1 MPAKEYSGAFYY
13 ILKFITIMNVKT
25 LIIGLATGLLIGFLV
40 QFLINK
46 TALKAKHQR
55 IIDDAHKEAEVIK
68 KNKLLEVKEKFLNI
82 CPRYCRSIFHG
93 HGKTQSEAV
102 FWFLDWSVILW

>member
-1 MPAKEYSGAFYY
+1 MSV
-13 ILKFITIMNVKT
+13 TT
-25 LIIGLATGLLIGFLV
+25 LIIGLAAGLVAGFLI

-68 KNKLLEVKEKFLNI
+68 KNKLLEVKEKFL
-82 CPRYCRSIFHG
+82 
-93 HGKTQSEAV
+93 T
-102 FWFLDWSVILW
+102 